1 MSTDAERKRP
11 PADETAAG
19 QAVVSHPIGLHAR
32 PSVKLTQL
40 AKTFAAAVRLR
51 AAADDDWVDAKSIVR
66 VMALK
71 VKVGQTLLFEAH
83 GADAA
88 PAVRALID
96 LVERNFDER
105 AAE

>member
-1 MSTDAERKRP
+1 MTLEAKR
-11 PADETAAG
+11 AAG
-19 QAVVSHPIGLHAR
+19 PGVVEGCVQVTHPIGLHAR

-40 AKTFAAAVRLR
+40 AKSFSAAVRLR
-51 AAADDDWVDAKSIVR
+51 VAEEEDWVDAKSIVR

-71 VKVGQTLLFEAH
+71 VKVGQSLVFEAD
-83 GADAA
+83 GTDAA
-88 PAVRALID
+88 QAVRDLVA

>member
-1 MSTDAERKRP
+1 MTTEVERQRS
-11 PADETAAG
+11 PADDTVQGRAL
-19 QAVVSHPIGLHAR
+19 VSHPIGLHAR

-51 AAADDDWVDAKSIVR
+51 AGEEGDWVDAKSIVR

-71 VKVGQTLLFEAH
+71 VKVGQFLMFEAH

-88 PAVRALID
+88 QAVHALIA

>member
-1 MSTDAERKRP
+1 MTPEPERM
-11 PADETAAG
+11 AG
-19 QAVVSHPIGLHAR
+19 PGVVEGRVQVNHPIGLHAR

-40 AKTFAAAVRLR
+40 AKSFRAAVRLR
-51 AAADDDWVDAKSIVR
+51 AAEEEDWVDAKSIVR

-71 VKVGQTLLFEAH
+71 VKVGQTLVFEAD

-88 PAVRALID
+88 QAVHDLVA
-96 LVERNFDER
+96 LVERNFDEL

>member
-1 MSTDAERKRP
+1 MTLEPERVTGSDAVEGRV
-11 PADETAAG
+11 
-19 QAVVSHPIGLHAR
+19 QVNHPIGLHAR

-40 AKTFAAAVRLR
+40 AKSFSAAVRLR
-51 AAADDDWVDAKSIVR
+51 VAEEEDWVDAKSIVR

-71 VKVGQTLLFEAH
+71 VKVGQTLVFEAD

-88 PAVRALID
+88 QAVHDLIS

>member
-1 MSTDAERKRP
+1 MTSEPERV
-11 PADETAAG
+11 TGAG
-19 QAVVSHPIGLHAR
+19 VVEGRVQVNHPIGLHAR

-40 AKTFAAAVRLR
+40 AKKFGATIRLR
-51 AAADDDWVDAKSIVR
+51 VADAGDWVDAKSIVR
-66 VMALK
+66 VMAMK
-71 VKVGQTLLFEAH
+71 VTVGQTLVFEAE

-88 PAVRALID
+88 QAVHDLVA